1 MNLAHLLAGWL
12 KKINKRLETRLCA
25 PAYAGWI
32 LIGLALFYFAA
43 GTNTMAGWLYAIS
56 GVSVAILAVAATL
69 PVRSMRS
76 IQVHRH
82 PLTPVSVGDCLTVE
96 VEIENSSDETKSLL
110 EVSDILPA
118 VLGRPVTAVIENI
131 PPHNK
136 YLWVYYQETKRRGVY
151 RWEEIQLRTG
161 TPLGLFWC
169 RRSRFAKACAV
180 IYPTVLPL
188 NVCPIID
195 EIGKQESAKIRSERR
210 SQMATEGI
218 TRTLRPYRFGDPTR
232 LIHWRSS
239 ARQGELR
246 VRELELATG
255 GQEIIICLDTAGVWN
270 FDDFE
275 QAVIAAAS
283 LFFYASRSQLQVKLW
298 TAKTGLVQCHQTALN
313 TLAETSSQEEKTAAE
328 PPEQPL
334 IWLTQNRQSLNFL
347 PTGSRW
353 LLWPQQEMQK
363 EEKMPANYN
372 LNGFEIQPD
381 QALEL
386 QLQQTLK

>member
-12 KKINKRLETRLCA
+12 KKINNRLETRICA
-25 PAYAGWI
+25 PAYAGWM
-32 LIGLALFYFAA
+32 LTALALFYFAA
-43 GTNTMAGWLYAIS
+43 GTNTMAGWLYVIS
-56 GVSVAILAVAATL
+56 GVSLAILAVAATL
-69 PVRSMRS
+69 PVRSLRS
-76 IQVHRH
+76 LQVRRH
-82 PLTPVSVGDCLTVE
+82 SVEPVSAGDCLTVE
-96 VEIENSSDETKSLL
+96 VEIENISDETKTLL
-110 EVSDILPA
+110 EVADILPA
-118 VLGRPVTAVIENI
+118 VLSRPTKAVIESI
-131 PPHNK
+131 PPQSK
-136 YLWVYYQETKRRGVY
+136 YLWVYYPETKRRGIY

-180 IYPTVLPL
+180 VYPTVLSL
-188 NVCPIID
+188 NICPIID
-195 EIGKQESAKIRSERR
+195 EIGRQQSAQIRSERR

-239 ARQGELR
+239 ARYGELR

-255 GQEIIICLDTAGVWN
+255 GQEIIICLDTAGVWK

-298 TAKTGLVQCHQTALN
+298 TATTGLVQCHQTALQ
-313 TLAETSSQEEKTAAE
+313 TLAATTSQEEKTGGE

-334 IWLTQNRQSLNFL
+334 IWLTQNRQSLNSL

-353 LLWPQQEMQK
+353 ILWPQEDIQK
-363 EEKMPANYN
+363 EDKMPANYN
-372 LNGFEIQPD
+372 LNGFEIQPE
-381 QALEL
+381 QPLEL